1 MIDTT
6 PAGDG
11 VDEGPGPTGTRQSLF
26 LPLAL
31 PFIAFVAWLAFQTW
45 GLLGERSQLSL
56 GIASQDQPVEQ
67 AKKLRTALDAL
78 AVTTQKLAAEG
89 SASARTVVDE
99 LAKRGVTINPI
110 GSAASAPAK

>member
-1 MIDTT
+1 MIETT
-6 PAGDG
+6 PGHVR
-11 VDEGPGPTGTRQSLF
+11 VDDFEPATTRPDMF
-26 LPLAL
+26 FPIVLPV
-31 PFIAFVAWLAFQTW
+31 IAFVAWLAFQTW

-56 GIASQDQPVEQ
+56 AISSQDQPVEQ

-99 LAKRGVTINPI
+99 LAKRGVTINPS
-110 GSAASAPAK
+110 GATASAPAK